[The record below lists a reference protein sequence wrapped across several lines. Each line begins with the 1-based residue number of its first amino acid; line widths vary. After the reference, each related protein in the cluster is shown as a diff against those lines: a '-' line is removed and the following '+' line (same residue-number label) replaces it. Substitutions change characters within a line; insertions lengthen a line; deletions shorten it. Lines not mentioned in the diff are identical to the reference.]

1 MPYMRLPTNGNYA
14 INNLKFA
21 PFEDIL
27 GLGTSTGFSSA
38 VVPGSGVPFYDS
50 FENNPFV
57 TRKQEREALVHKLM

>member
-1 MPYMRLPTNGNYA
+1 MRVPTNGKYA
-14 INNLKFA
+14 VNNLKFA

-27 GLGTSTGFSSA
+27 GLGTSAGFSSA

-57 TRKQEREALVHKLM
+57 TRKQ